1 MIYYLHM
8 KQLLFLTIGVSV
20 LLTAGCASTKT
31 QITQNTNTVNTNI
44 INTNPVVDTQEQIC
58 VASGGTWR
66 EFSNG
71 CADSCAA
78 QNDTSTYC
86 TQAFTYGCDCG
97 AAQCWDDETSD
108 CTNNSEK
115 IINPLPERAG
125 DLTTTMTTTNSGLQY
140 QDTVIGTGSEANPGD
155 TVTVHYTGTLDDGT
169 VFDTSY
175 KRNQPFTF
183 KLGAGSVIAG
193 WDEGVAGM
201 AVGGK
206 RTLIIP
212 PDLGYG
218 NQAIGSIPA
227 GSTLH
232 FEVEVIEIQP

>member
-1 MIYYLHM
+1 M
-8 KQLLFLTIGVSV
+8 KYLLFL
-20 LLTAGCASTKT
+20 LLSANILLIAGCASRTT
-31 QITQNTNTVNTNI
+31 PIIENTNTT
-44 INTNPVVDTQEQIC
+44 TVVTEQEQLC
-58 VASGGTWR
+58 EAAGGIWR
-66 EFSNG
+66 EFSDG
-71 CADSCAA
+71 CM
-78 QNDTSTYC
+78 DTCESQTGEAVLC

-97 AAQCWDDETSD
+97 SNQCWDNESNV
-108 CTNNSEK
+108 CTNNSEE
-115 IINPLPERAG
+115 IINTLPDRAG

-140 QDTVIGTGSEANPGD
+140 QDTVIGTGDVAKAGD
-155 TVTVHYTGTLDDGT
+155 TVTVHYTGTLEDGT

-183 KLGAGSVIAG
+183 NLGAGQVIAG

-212 PDLGYG
+212 ADLGYG
-218 NQAIGSIPA
+218 NRAIGSIPA

-232 FEVEVIEIQP
+232 FDVEIVGIE